1 MRAALLS
8 ILILAA
14 VALAGCQ
21 TQPHA
26 SGHAQADAL
35 MAELQAEST
44 TTGVAATAISMAG
57 SADPSGMGAGAAH
70 TMTGQIIG
78 TMAGVGAELQMAN
91 EIAAE
96 ICAAIAVPR
105 SARRGGPLPV
115 YTIRTD
121 DGKILSV
128 PIHGHWTGQ

>member
-70 TMTGQIIG
+70 TINRTMLNTHSAQVNARIQSRIMGQEAAVMKCVEASKAMSG
-78 TMAGVGAELQMAN
+78 K
-91 EIAAE
+91 AAE
-96 ICAAIAVPR
+96 DYAEACAKR
-105 SARRGGPLPV
+105 ARGLP
-115 YTIRTD
+115 
-121 DGKILSV
+121 
-128 PIHGHWTGQ
+128 